1 MKPGI
6 HAGGAGATALPTP
19 ASLFGQRS
27 EMVLAGG
34 LFGLVG
40 ILLIPLPGP
49 SLDMLLA
56 LNLALTVLLLLI
68 TIGAK
73 QPLDFS
79 VFPSVLLLLTLFRLT
94 LNVSTTRSIL
104 LKGEAGTIVRA
115 FGDYVVQGNL
125 LVG

>member
-1 MKPGI
+1 MKAGI
-6 HAGGAGATALPTP
+6 RASAAGAGGFPAP

-27 EMVLAGG
+27 EMILAAG

-40 ILLIPLPGP
+40 ILLVPLPGP
-49 SLDMLLA
+49 ILDMLLA

-79 VFPSVLLLLTLFRLT
+79 VFPAVLLLLTLFRLT
-94 LNVSTTRSIL
+94 LNVSTTRAIL
-104 LKGEAGTIVRA
+104 LSGEAGAIVRA
-115 FGDYVVQGNL
+115 FGDYVV
-125 LVG
+125 

>member
-1 MKPGI
+1 MK
-6 HAGGAGATALPTP
+6 AGMRAVAAPTMAASSLLPAP

-27 EMVLAGG
+27 EMLLAAG

-40 ILLIPLPGP
+40 ILLVPLPGTI
-49 SLDMLLA
+49 LDMLLA

-94 LNVSTTRSIL
+94 LNVSTTRLDSPQ
-104 LKGEAGTIVRA
+104 R
-115 FGDYVVQGNL
+115 
-125 LVG
+125 

>member
-1 MKPGI
+1 MKNIP
-6 HAGGAGATALPTP
+6 AVTSGGTIPSPMTL
-19 ASLFGQRS
+19 GQRS
-27 EMVLAGG
+27 EMFLATG

-40 ILLIPLPGP
+40 ILLVPLPGWA
-49 SLDMLLA
+49 LDLLLA
-56 LNLALTVLLLLI
+56 FNLALTVLLLLI

-104 LKGEAGTIVRA
+104 LNGE
-115 FGDYVVQGNL
+115 
-125 LVG
+125 